1 MVFADT
7 VYPRV
12 FFFIIIIAGVK
23 VFTSS
28 TVYLVLVPDTS
39 HSLYMK
45 F

>member
-7 VYPRV
+7 VYPR
-12 FFFIIIIAGVK
+12 FFIIIIISGVK